1 MRRSPH
7 PADDSCNGAGAQ
19 AMQIHQMQ
27 LTFDPEQDRLLLR
40 LSTRD
45 QAEFRFWL
53 TRRCVRILWRA
64 LLRMLE
70 QDRALQGQF
79 DPDTRR
85 EVLGMQHEG
94 FVQQGNFSQSFA
106 NGARSLPL
114 GEAPVLVTQ
123 FKTGRKPD
131 GAQLLS
137 LHPTQGKGID
147 IALDTRLLHILCKLV
162 QEAVGKAEW
171 DLALKLVQEAPP
183 PGPEAR
189 PPRLN

>member
-1 MRRSPH
+1 
-7 PADDSCNGAGAQ
+7 
-19 AMQIHQMQ
+19 
-27 LTFDPEQDRLLLR
+27 
-40 LSTRD
+40 
-45 QAEFRFWL
+45 
-53 TRRCVRILWRA
+53 
-64 LLRMLE
+64 
-70 QDRALQGQF
+70 
-79 DPDTRR
+79 
-85 EVLGMQHEG
+85 
-94 FVQQGNFSQSFA
+94 
-106 NGARSLPL
+106 
-114 GEAPVLVTQ
+114 VLVTQ

-171 DLALKLVQEAPP
+171 DLALKLVPEAPP